1 VSALDDIIARDSAP
15 QQQSPLDAII
25 ARDSAQPI
33 PASAAGGTGA
43 AVAQPAA
50 GQPSWKVPGS
60 VVMGTGDIVKGGA
73 QDIVHGLSWLADKIA
88 PDSDF
93 AKSARAAIPQMQ
105 QTVTQQDQAYEAQRA
120 AQQAPSLSGLI
131 TGQKQE
137 PGIDWGRITGQA
149 LATAPLAAVM
159 PAGTGLASTIA
170 GGALSGAANGALQ
183 PVGELPAG
191 QTFADQKLGQM
202 GTGAVTGAV
211 AAPVMR
217 AVGGILSG
225 AGGAVQRRLAD
236 AGVTMTPGQILGG
249 AAQRTEDKLT
259 SVPVVGDLIKNA
271 QQRSVQSFNKAT
283 YNEVLAP
290 LGQTYNGPIGNDGV
304 QAVKGAIND
313 AYDNALSRMTFK
325 ATDPQFQSEIANLT
339 GMAQGLPAAQQ
350 QTFMNVLRTQIFGKL
365 SPQGEMDGQTLKGVQ
380 SELGKISAGYLGDPS
395 FDNRQLGQA
404 IREIGNSIE
413 SSLPRYNAT
422 DAVKDLTNANAAYAN
437 FVRLRS
443 AAGSQG
449 AMNNGGIFTAAQLQN
464 AVRGADKS
472 VGKGA
477 IATGNALMQDF
488 SSAGQQVLGSKYP
501 DSGTAGRSLLGL
513 AGAAA
518 AGHAF
523 LPPGAAVPAAV
534 GGAALA
540 LPYTSLG
547 QKLAQTMLMSRPAAA
562 VPVGNALTR
571 YGVPLAPALGAA
583 LVNGIAPAKQ

>member
-1 VSALDDIIARDSAP
+1 VGIQKWVAEMSGFDDYLNAAPAQASAP
-15 QQQSPLDAII
+15 SFDAYL
-25 ARDSAQPI
+25 SAV

-50 GQPSWKVPGS
+50 GQTVNGSPWKVPGS
-60 VVMGTGDIVKGGA
+60 VVMGAGDIVKGGA

-105 QTVTQQDQAYEAQRA
+105 QTVSQQDQAYNAQRM
-120 AQQAPSLSGLI
+120 AQGGS
-131 TGQKQE
+131 
-137 PGIDWGRITGQA
+137 GIDWGRVGGQA
-149 LATAPLAAVM
+149 IATAPLAAVM
-159 PAGTGLASTIA
+159 PTGTGLAGIA
-170 GGALSGAANGALQ
+170 GAGALSGAANGALQ
-183 PVGELPAG
+183 PVGELQPG
-191 QTFADQKLGQM
+191 QTFADQKLEQT
-202 GTGAVTGAV
+202 GTGALTGAV
-211 AAPVMR
+211 AAPLTR
-217 AVGGILSG
+217 AIGAALSG
-225 AGGAVQRRLAD
+225 AGGQAQQLLAK

-249 AAQRTEDKLT
+249 TLQRIEDKAT
-259 SVPVVGDLIKNA
+259 SIPVLGDLIKNA
-271 QQRSVQSFNKAT
+271 QQRSVQSFNTAT

-290 LGQTYNGPIGNDGV
+290 LGKTYSGPIGNEGV
-304 QAVKGAIND
+304 QAVKSTIND
-313 AYDNALSRMTFK
+313 AYDDALSKMTFK

-339 GMAQGLPAAQQ
+339 SMAQGLPTAQQ
-350 QTFMNVLRTQIFGKL
+350 QTFMNVLKTQIFGKL
-365 SPQGEMDGQTLKGVQ
+365 SPQGQMDGQTLKGVQ

-404 IREIGNSIE
+404 IREIGKSIE
-413 SSLPRYNAT
+413 SSLPRYNAPE
-422 DAVKDLTNANAAYAN
+422 AVQGLSNANAAYAN
-437 FVRLRS
+437 FVRLRGAS
-443 AAGSQG
+443 GSQG

-477 IATGNALMQDF
+477 TATGNALMQDF

-523 LPPGAAVPAAV
+523 LPPGAAIPAAV

-540 LPYTSLG
+540 LPYTSIG
-547 QKLAQTMLMSRPAAA
+547 QRAAQAALMSRPAAA
-562 VPVGNALTR
+562 IPIGNALSR
-571 YGVPLAPALGAA
+571 YGVPLAPALGSA
-583 LVNGIAPAKQ
+583 LLNGIAPAKQ